1 MLLAGKE
8 SCTGCGACAYV
19 CPKKCISFKTDNA
32 YGISYPA
39 IDDSLCIECGRCRTY
54 CPVLN
59 PLESS
64 YPMQAYA
71 AWSSDAEE
79 RRTSASGGIA
89 AEIYKYAIANGWLI
103 VGAAFDEDFEVRLKL
118 ADNIEAIKVFKNS
131 KYVFSSTASI
141 YQDIDEKLKAG
152 RKIAII
158 ALPCQIA
165 AFKKVFHKH
174 TDNLL
179 LVDLVCHGTT
189 PQSYLDQHIQHIENK
204 CGEIASCMSFRDPA
218 FSTDTFTFTLY
229 NTSGHRFY
237 SKRTKDGDGYQVG
250 YHRMISYR
258 ENCYHCLFAK
268 EQRIS
273 DLTISDYKGLGAL
286 APTRITDSRNVS
298 SVLVHTGKGHSIIN
312 DMIKFGAVIA
322 EERPV
327 QEPIQGDE
335 QLRHPAKKTKA
346 RKIFERRMQSCR
358 GDFERAIC
366 PVVLYVFGRE
376 HLYKVISTPKKLIR
390 RLQHFLNRIRT

>member
-1 MLLAGKE
+1 MELADKVA
-8 SCTGCGACAYV
+8 CTGCGVCAYV
-19 CPKKCISFKTDNA
+19 CPKKCISFEPDGTFGIA
-32 YGISYPA
+32 YPT
-39 IDDSLCIECGRCRTY
+39 IDDRQCIDCGKCRTY
-54 CPVLN
+54 CPALN
-59 PLESS
+59 PLESAG
-64 YPMQAYA
+64 PMQAYA

-103 VGAAFDEDFEVRLKL
+103 VGAAFGDGFEVQLKL
-118 ADNIEAIKVFKNS
+118 ADCTEAIQDFKNS
-131 KYVFSSTASI
+131 KYVFSSTADV
-141 YQDIDEKLKAG
+141 YQDIDKKLKSG
-152 RKIAII
+152 CKIAII

-165 AFKKVFHKH
+165 AFKKVFHKY

-189 PQSYLDQHIQHIENK
+189 PQSYLGQHIQYIESK

-229 NTSGHRFY
+229 NAAGHRFY
-237 SKRTKDGDGYQVG
+237 SKRTKDGDSYQVG

-286 APTRITDSRNVS
+286 APTRIMDTRSVS
-298 SVLVHTGKGHSIIN
+298 SVLVHTQKGNSVIRC
-312 DMIKFGAVIA
+312 MIKAGAIIA

-327 QEPIQGDE
+327 REPIQSDG
-335 QLRHPAKKTKA
+335 QLRHPARKTMA
-346 RKIFERRMQSCR
+346 RKIFERKILFYK
-358 GDFERAIC
+358 GDFEQAIC
-366 PVVLYVFGRE
+366 PVVSYVFCRE
-376 HLYKVISTPKKLIR
+376 YLQKVISAPQKIIR
-390 RLQHFLNRIRT
+390 KILHFLNRE